1 MKKKLVSI
9 TGAVALTAMLAS
21 ATYAFETPKETTKI
35 ELASNNQKLPIV
47 ESQKQEIEML
57 KLQISLLENAVA
69 PVSSSD
75 AVNQWGKALTNRNG
89 AHQYALFTPELK
101 ENTKTYFDING
112 WVTGT
117 SSPWISS
124 YKIKNEKKVNSHTYT
139 YAVELQLA
147 TSTGPFG
154 TETANLTVSKAD
166 ANWFID
172 KVDVKKAADIWE
184 RTPYIP
190 QKLFTYRATE
200 YAFSIPVE
208 WDTKYRSAEKNGQ
221 LVFSYVPKN
230 KAISE
235 RTLFSIEKIK
245 EQIWEDGYEDSL
257 YQKLGVKN
265 GFVYAI
271 LPVSE
276 NQYADRPDSIEY
288 KEFEKMSL
296 DFQLLKKTFMFIEN

>member
-1 MKKKLVSI
+1 MKKKLVTI
-9 TGAVALTAMLAS
+9 TSAVALMGMLTS
-21 ATYAFETPKETTKI
+21 ATYANETPKEAAKI
-35 ELASNNQKLPIV
+35 ELASNNKKQPIL
-47 ESQKQEIEML
+47 ESQKQDIEML
-57 KLQISLLENAVA
+57 QLQISLLENAVA
-69 PVSSSD
+69 PVSASD
-75 AVNQWGKALTNRNG
+75 AVNQWSKAITNRNG
-89 AHQYALFTPELK
+89 AYQYALFTLDLK
-101 ENTKTYFDING
+101 EKTKTYFDNNG

-124 YKIKNEKKVNSHTYT
+124 YKIKNEKKINKSTYT
-139 YAVELQLA
+139 YAVELQLE

-154 TETANLTVSKAD
+154 TETANLTVSQAD

-172 KVDVKKAADIWE
+172 KVDVKKTASIWE
-184 RTPYIP
+184 RTPYIT

-208 WDTKYRSAEKNGQ
+208 WDTKYRSAEKNSH

-245 EQIWEDGYEDSL
+245 EQTWEDGYEDSL